1 MMRPTCNWPL
11 KNKVEIQNFISFS
24 CCFYEVP
31 LHTQGKKVA
40 SVYLF
45 LKRKENQDG
54 IKIKTISRNFFAK
67 CVFVSLN
74 LIYFIKYKWFFS
86 FLCTSS
92 EVGSCELADYG
103 AGEIR
108 Q

>member
-1 MMRPTCNWPL
+1 MMRPTCNWPV

-45 LKRKENQDG
+45 LKRKENQAG
-54 IKIKTISRNFFAK
+54 IKIKTISRNFFCK
-67 CVFVSLN
+67 MC
-74 LIYFIKYKWFFS
+74 I
-86 FLCTSS
+86 
-92 EVGSCELADYG
+92 CEPELDLFY
-103 AGEIR
+103 
-108 Q
+108 QV